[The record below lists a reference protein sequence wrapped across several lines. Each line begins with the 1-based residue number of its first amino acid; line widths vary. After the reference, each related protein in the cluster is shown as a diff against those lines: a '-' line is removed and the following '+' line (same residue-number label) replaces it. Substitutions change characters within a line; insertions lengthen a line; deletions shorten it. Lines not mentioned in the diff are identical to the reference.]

1 MINLLASSITQYIVN
16 FDGAENIARS
26 VSFWTVIAFILG
38 SILTLILVKGER
50 KKRLAKIVLLTVGVF
65 IMIGIIITF
74 MVMNAKEA
82 SELHLSALLYAPLI
96 TFCLCL
102 ILSVVISLIKPKK
115 IIKVISGIA
124 LLLSLVAIIVCLTIY
139 YESGASLELNWINAD
154 DVDTLGLWIGSA
166 LLALFIIITA
176 IFTDKTKGLDFDAK
190 SLTYAGVLGGLGL
203 ALSYVK
209 IFRAPMGG
217 SITLAQ
223 VLPIMLYSYIF
234 GTKKGVVLGFAIGML
249 QAAQDPWLLHPAQ
262 FLLDYPIAYASFG
275 LTGCF
280 AKVKKI
286 DNKCITFLLGSIIA
300 CICRF
305 LSHFMAGAFAFGSF
319 APEEFSS
326 VYIYSLVYTSSY
338 VLPDTAISIV
348 LGCILMMSKSFVKVL
363 SEIANDKK
371 KKVKTTDTTVE
382 NASVETE

>member
-1 MINLLASSITQYIVN
+1 MINFLTSSITQYIVN

-26 VSFWTVIAFILG
+26 ISFWTIIAFIIG
-38 SILTLILVKGER
+38 AIVTMIAVKDD
-50 KKRLAKIVLLTVGVF
+50 KKRRIAKIVLSSLGTVIAV
-65 IMIGIIITF
+65 GIIITF
-74 MVMNAKEA
+74 IVLNAKEA
-82 SELHLSALLYAPLI
+82 AELQLSALLQVPLI
-96 TFCLCL
+96 IFCVCL
-102 ILSVVISLIKPKK
+102 VLAVIVTLINPKK
-115 IIKVISGIA
+115 IIKRISGIV
-124 LLLSLVAIIVCLTIY
+124 LLLSLVAVIVCLSIY
-139 YESGASLELNWINAD
+139 YESGASLDLNWIKAE
-154 DVDTLGLWIGSA
+154 DVNTLGLWIGAVGLVFVIVLTSV
-166 LLALFIIITA
+166 
-176 IFTDKTKGLDFDAK
+176 FTDKTKGLDFDAK
-190 SLTYAGVLGGLGL
+190 SLTYAGVLGGLSL

-209 IFRAPMGG
+209 LFRAPMGG

-234 GTKKGVVLGFAIGML
+234 GTKKGVILGFAIGML

-286 DNKCITFLLGSIIA
+286 NNKCISFLLGGILA

-319 APEEFSS
+319 APENFNS

-363 SEIANDKK
+363 SGINPDKK
-371 KKVKTTDTTVE
+371 NKTSTAITTE
-382 NASVETE
+382 ND

>member
-1 MINLLASSITQYIVN
+1 MINLLSSIITQYIVN

-26 VSFWTVIAFILG
+26 VSFWAVITFIIA
-38 SILTLILVKGER
+38 SIITLILVKDAQ
-50 KKRLAKIVLLTVGVF
+50 KKRIAKIVLLSVGV
-65 IMIGIIITF
+65 ILMVGIIITF
-74 MVMNAKEA
+74 MVLNAKEA
-82 SELHLSALLYAPLI
+82 AELQLSALLYAPLI
-96 TFCLCL
+96 TFCVCL

-115 IIKVISGIA
+115 IIKTISGIV
-124 LLLSLVAIIVCLTIY
+124 LILSLIAVIVCLTVY
-139 YESGASLELNWINAD
+139 YESGASLDLNWINAE
-154 DVDTLGLWIGSA
+154 DVDTLGLWIGAGA
-166 LLALFIIITA
+166 LVLIIVLTA
-176 IFTDKTKGLDFDAK
+176 VFTDKTKGLDFDAK
-190 SLTYAGVLGGLGL
+190 SLTYAGVLGGLSL

-209 IFRAPMGG
+209 LFRAPMGG

-223 VLPIMLYSYIF
+223 VLPIMLYSYFF
-234 GTKKGVVLGFAIGML
+234 GTKKGVILGFAIGML

-286 DNKCITFLLGSIIA
+286 NKKCISFLLGSVLA
-300 CICRF
+300 CVCRF
-305 LSHFMAGAFAFGSF
+305 SSHFMAGAFAFGSF
-319 APEEFSS
+319 APDNFSS

-363 SEIANDKK
+363 SGINPDKK
-371 KKVKTTDTTVE
+371 NKTTAVTPIE
-382 NASVETE
+382 NE

>member
-1 MINLLASSITQYIVN
+1 MINLLSSSITQYIVN

-26 VSFWTVIAFILG
+26 VSFWAVITFIIA
-38 SILTLILVKGER
+38 SIITLILVKDAQ
-50 KKRLAKIVLLTVGVF
+50 KKRITKIVLLSVGV
-65 IMIGIIITF
+65 ILMVGIIITF
-74 MVMNAKEA
+74 MVLNGKEA
-82 SELHLSALLYAPLI
+82 AELQLSALLYAPLI
-96 TFCLCL
+96 TFCVCL
-102 ILSVVISLIKPKK
+102 VLSVVISLIKPKK
-115 IIKVISGIA
+115 IIKTISGIV
-124 LLLSLVAIIVCLTIY
+124 LLLSLIAVIVCLTIY
-139 YESGASLELNWINAD
+139 YESGASLDLNWINAE
-154 DVDTLGLWIGSA
+154 DVDTLALWIGAGA
-166 LLALFIIITA
+166 LVLIIVLTA
-176 IFTDKTKGLDFDAK
+176 VFTDKTKGLDFDAK
-190 SLTYAGVLGGLGL
+190 SLTYAGVLGGLSL

-209 IFRAPMGG
+209 LFRAPMGG

-234 GTKKGVVLGFAIGML
+234 GTKKGVILGFAIGML

-280 AKVKKI
+280 AKDKKI
-286 DNKCITFLLGSIIA
+286 NNKCISFLLGSVLA

-319 APEEFSS
+319 APDNFSS

-363 SEIANDKK
+363 SGINPDKK
-371 KKVKTTDTTVE
+371 NKVSTVTPIE
-382 NASVETE
+382 NE